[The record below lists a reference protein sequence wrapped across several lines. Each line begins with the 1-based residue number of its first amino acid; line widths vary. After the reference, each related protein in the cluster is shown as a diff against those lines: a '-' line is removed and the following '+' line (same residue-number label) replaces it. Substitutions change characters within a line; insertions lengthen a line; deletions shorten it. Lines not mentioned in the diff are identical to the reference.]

1 MTTQVKPI
9 RGRIAQILN
18 SREVALNVGSNKG
31 VEIGMLFDIVTL
43 GGYEITDPDTDE
55 ILGSLDKPKVRVRVV
70 SVQDRLSVA
79 TTYRKMRENIGGA
92 GSFIE
97 AYSRMLAPPKRV
109 VEYETLKTAD
119 PAWQGLLDEDSYI
132 SRGDPVVQVF
142 GDDENSA

>member
-31 VEIGMLFDIVTL
+31 VEIGMMFDIVTP
-43 GGYEITDPDTDE
+43 GGHEITDPDTGE

-70 SVQDRLSVA
+70 SVQDKLSVA

-97 AYSRMLAPPKRV
+97 AYSRMLAPPKWV
-109 VEYETLKTAD
+109 AEYETLKTD
-119 PAWQGLLDEDSYI
+119 DSAWQGLSDEDSYI
-132 SRGDPVVQVF
+132 SRGDP
-142 GDDENSA
+142 GSSSIWRR